1 MTRRRR
7 GRSKRVQAVK
17 GGALLPLGRL
27 SATPRALEA
36 LALAGQTPENFLARH
51 ASGDWGDLSDAD
63 RRANAHALKTGGR
76 ILSAYVT
83 ILGER
88 LWIITEADRSRTT
101 ILRPDEY

>member
-1 MTRRRR
+1 MTRRKR
-7 GRSKRVQAVK
+7 GRRRPAQPLKK
-17 GGALLPLGRL
+17 EALFPLGRL

-36 LALAGQTPENFLARH
+36 LALAGQSPESFLRRH
-51 ASGDWGDLSDAD
+51 VAGDWADLSDDD
-63 RRANAHALKTGGR
+63 RRANVQALKAGGR

>member
-1 MTRRRR
+1 MTRRKR
-7 GRSKRVQAVK
+7 GRRKRGQA
-17 GGALLPLGRL
+17 GPGSALFALGRL
-27 SATPRALEA
+27 TATPRALEA
-36 LALAGQTPENFLARH
+36 LALAGQSPETFLIRH
-51 ASGDWGDLSDAD
+51 ASGDWGDMNNDD
-63 RRANAHALKTGGR
+63 RSANARALKTGGR

>member
-7 GRSKRVQAVK
+7 GSDKRSQARTP
-17 GGALLPLGRL
+17 GALFPLGRL
-27 SATPRALEA
+27 FATPRALET
-36 LALAGQTPENFLARH
+36 LSVAGQVPESFLRRH
-51 ASGDWGDLSDAD
+51 VAGDWGDLSEDD
-63 RRANAHALKTGGR
+63 RSANAHALKTGGR

>member
-1 MTRRRR
+1 MTRRKRRR
-7 GRSKRVQAVK
+7 GKPAPLVK
-17 GGALLPLGRL
+17 VTALFPLGRL

-36 LALAGQTPENFLARH
+36 LALAGQSPESFLRRH
-51 ASGDWGDLSDAD
+51 VSGDWGDLSEDD
-63 RRANAHALKTGGR
+63 RRANLAALQAGAR

-88 LWIITEADRSRTT
+88 LWIITEADRSLTT

>member
-1 MTRRRR
+1 MTRRKR
-7 GRSKRVQAVK
+7 GRRKRTQLAERP
-17 GGALLPLGRL
+17 ALFPLGRL

-36 LALAGQTPENFLARH
+36 LALAGQSPESFLSRH
-51 ASGDWGDLSDAD
+51 VWGDWGELSEDD
-63 RRANAHALKTGGR
+63 RRANVAALASGAR

-83 ILGER
+83 VLGER